1 LKGREEKINEIITF
15 VDRYKDSL
23 ASKTVCARILGN
35 RHIEIDDDVIEELKH
50 RLPRSDEEELEACYY
65 LVK

>member
-1 LKGREEKINEIITF
+1 LKDREEKINEIITF

-23 ASKTVCARILGN
+23 ASKTICARILGD
-35 RHIEIDDDVIEELKH
+35 RHIEINNNVIEELKH